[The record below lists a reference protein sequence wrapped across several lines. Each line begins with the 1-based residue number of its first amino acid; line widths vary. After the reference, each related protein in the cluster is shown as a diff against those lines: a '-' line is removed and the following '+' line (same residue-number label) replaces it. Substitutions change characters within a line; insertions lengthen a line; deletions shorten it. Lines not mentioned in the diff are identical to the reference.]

1 MINKIIIYM
10 AFKATYLG
18 SNGWIIEFKN
28 SRIVI
33 DPWLLGDLVF
43 PPGAWFFKGTLKDDI
58 PIPKNID
65 LILLTQGLPDHCHI
79 PSLNK
84 FPKNTKVICSKSA
97 FKVLDELN
105 FKSINII
112 EPGKHLKFN
121 EINIEATSGAAVPQ
135 IENGYI
141 LETNDGSFYIEPHGF
156 LDNKLKPRKLDA
168 VITPTKNLELPMLGP
183 FIKGA
188 DVVPR
193 LIKLFNPRYILSST
207 TGGDAQFSGILN
219 SFISLEEY
227 NKVHDCKILDLE
239 QMQSVV
245 I

>member
-1 MINKIIIYM
+1 M

-18 SNGWIIEFKN
+18 SNGWIIEFKT

-33 DPWLLGDLVF
+33 DPWLIGDLVF
-43 PPGAWFFKGTLKDDI
+43 PPGGWFFKGTLKNEI
-58 PIPKNID
+58 PTPYNID

-79 PSLNK
+79 PSLKK
-84 FPKNTKVICSKSA
+84 FPKNTKIICSKSA

-105 FKSINII
+105 FESINIM
-112 EPGKHLKFN
+112 EPREHLKFKD
-121 EINIEATSGAAVPQ
+121 IRIEATSGAAVPQ

-156 LDNKLKPRKLDA
+156 LDNRLKPRKLDA
-168 VITPTKNLELPMLGP
+168 VITPTKNLELPVVGP
-183 FIKGA
+183 FVKGA
-188 DVVPR
+188 DVIPNLV
-193 LIKLFNPRYILSST
+193 KLFNPNYILSST

-227 NKVHDCKILDLE
+227 KKSLDCEILDLD

>member
-1 MINKIIIYM
+1 M

-18 SNGWIIEFKN
+18 SNGWIIEFKKI
-28 SRIVI
+28 RIVI
-33 DPWLLGDLVF
+33 DPWLLGELVF
-43 PPGAWFFKGTLKDDI
+43 PPGSWFFKGTLKDEI
-58 PIPKNID
+58 PTPKNID

-79 PSLNK
+79 PTLKK
-84 FPKNTKVICSKSA
+84 FPKNTKIICSKSA
-97 FKVLDELN
+97 SKVLNELN
-105 FKSINII
+105 FESINIM
-112 EPGKHLKFN
+112 EPGENLKFDD
-121 EINIEATSGAAVPQ
+121 IKIEATSGAAVPQ

-141 LETNDGSFYIEPHGF
+141 LESNDGSFYIEPHGF

-168 VITPTKNLELPMLGP
+168 VITPTKNLELPMLGS
-183 FIKGA
+183 FVKGA
-188 DVVPR
+188 DVIPR
-193 LIKLFNPRYILSST
+193 LVKLFNPSYILSST

-227 NKVHDCKILDLE
+227 KKDLDCKILDLK